1 MKKTLTSTALLMT
14 MFMSPGVLLAQDLL
28 DDVDATL
35 TGDHLEMDDLNI
47 NGQLTPAQQLEQTRK
62 KLEERNRQMV
72 DKKIENIRIKQEVAL
87 TKKLQSAFEQGLN
100 NMDEDQ
106 VSKKQASTVEAQP
119 VAAAPVIAPQPTI
132 IERVIEVQAPVKTE
146 EEKLTR
152 ITPSIGFSTYQGTG
166 IDFEAK
172 TSLGVSADH
181 LILPN
186 IALGAGVNYTTM
198 DITDTANSY
207 ADTNVL
213 GNTYGVIFPN
223 GRQMA
228 FNKLSIEAN
237 SRFFVT
243 MDSKLKP
250 YIGAGVGYN
259 RTSLKYEGSAN
270 GYTNNG
276 ISYGSE
282 GVSTN
287 FVTGSVKLG
296 AEMDLTNSIALGL
309 DVGYTKALTSGFG
322 TKNETTSTNEDQRR
336 LEKVSSAIEDASN
349 LTINAGVV
357 LKF

>member
-1 MKKTLTSTALLMT
+1 MKLTLTRTALLMT
-14 MFMSPGVLLAQDLL
+14 MLMSPSALLAQDLL

-35 TGDHLEMDDLNI
+35 TEDHLEMDDLNI
-47 NGQLTPAQQLEQTRK
+47 NGQLTPAQQLEQSRK
-62 KLEERNRQMV
+62 RLEERNRQMV

-87 TKKLQSAFEQGLN
+87 TKKLQTAFEAGLN
-100 NMDEDQ
+100 NMDEDK
-106 VSKKQASTVEAQP
+106 VSKKEAAVEPAP
-119 VAAAPVIAPQPTI
+119 VAPAPVVAPAPTI
-132 IERVIEVQAPVKTE
+132 IERIVEVPAPEKIE

-152 ITPSIGFSTYQGTG
+152 ITPFVGLSSFQGTG

-172 TSLGVSADH
+172 SSIGVSADH

-186 IALGAGVNYTTM
+186 ISLGAGINYSTM
-198 DITDTANSY
+198 EITDTANSY
-207 ADTNVL
+207 ADTTSL
-213 GNTYGVIFPN
+213 GTNYGVIFPN
-223 GRQMA
+223 GRQMS

-243 MDSKLKP
+243 LDSKLKP
-250 YIGAGVGYN
+250 YVGAGVGYN
-259 RTSLKYEGSAN
+259 KTNLKYDGSAN
-270 GYTNNG
+270 GYTYNG

-287 FVTGSVKLG
+287 FVTGSVRLG
-296 AEMDLTNSIALGL
+296 AELDLTSSIALGL
-309 DVGYTKALTSGFG
+309 DVGYTKALSSGFG
-322 TKNETTSTNEDQRR
+322 TKNETVSTNEDQRR